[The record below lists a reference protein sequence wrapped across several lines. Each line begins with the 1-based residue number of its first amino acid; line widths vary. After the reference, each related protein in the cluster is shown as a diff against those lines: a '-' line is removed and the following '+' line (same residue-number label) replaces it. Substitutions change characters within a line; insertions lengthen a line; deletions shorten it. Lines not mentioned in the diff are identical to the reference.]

1 MHYGVVN
8 QIGALLEA
16 EITLTVLGNGV
27 SNEDIPFV
35 IDTGFTGALTLP
47 IDIISRLNL
56 PPADDVETEV
66 TLADGSAETA
76 GVYVARLL
84 WHNRLREVRVLDP
97 GSEPLLG
104 MELLRGCNISID
116 ADPGGAVTI
125 AELPPASS

>member
-8 QIGALLEA
+8 GIGSLIEA
-16 EITLTVLGNGV
+16 KVTLTILGNGA

-35 IDTGFTGALTLP
+35 IDTGCTEALTLP
-47 IDIISRLNL
+47 IHIIRRLNL
-56 PPADDVETEV
+56 PPADDDETEV
-66 TLADGSAETA
+66 TLADGSAEIV

-84 WHNRLREVRVLDP
+84 WHGQPREVEVFDL

-116 ADPGGAVTI
+116 AAPGGVVTI
-125 AELPPASS
+125 TELPMAS